1 MYRWLFGRGADRR
14 AERRRAGRW
23 PQSRAVGCL
32 LWILI
37 LIVVLIVLSL
47 LFGGFQKGTK
57 ALGVAGAAAVAC
69 VIVRE

>member
-57 ALGVAGAAAVAC
+57 ALGVAGAGAAS